1 MLLERKER
9 SPTHEDAA
17 VATIKNLKEICKKF
31 WKFYDWVFIF
41 SVFQP
46 NQSTRMPLFHFF
58 DQSDA
63 KQIFPRRTLHE
74 ILIFPRFSLKYLGAL
89 FTCNTFSHTVL
100 WWLVFPRLLTC
111 YTFSRFALYA
121 FSLALDWLQ
130 FFPSVPTVP
139 ITRSRAYTCVNM
151 ILLQDLI
158 GLQYYALC

>member
-100 WWLVFPRLLTC
+100 WWLVFPRLLAC

-121 FSLALDWLQ
+121 FSLALDLLQ
-130 FFPSVPTVP
+130 FFSQCTDCTNHTFPRLYLCQHDIASRSDWLTV
-139 ITRSRAYTCVNM
+139 
-151 ILLQDLI
+151 
-158 GLQYYALC
+158 